1 VAIARDGIWLA
12 TGAGEWAGALFSLC
26 LGSPIRQILAARP
39 AMARAI
45 TCVSGAVMIVIGLL
59 LLAGRLII

>member
-1 VAIARDGIWLA
+1 MGRCAVLLVPGLA
-12 TGAGEWAGALFSLC
+12 D
-26 LGSPIRQILAARP
+26 PQILAARP